1 VIQRIKQLFS
11 WRRVRLILVYVLIIF
26 VSSFIGNIWM
36 TRDQASGQLSSVVFK
51 DIQGADFNLEFNR
64 VDNSAPASTQVLSDN
79 PDLQDKP
86 VLLYFFADWCPIC
99 KVQHSV
105 ISSISP
111 NARVLGVAMQSG
123 DDENVRKYVAKQGID
138 FKVINDENGAISRS
152 LGVNGV
158 PAAFIIDNTGQIT
171 FSTRGYTSTIGM
183 LSRIWL
189 THIQ

>member
-1 VIQRIKQLFS
+1 VNKRFKQLFS
-11 WRRVRLILVYVLIIF
+11 WRRVRLISIYVLIIL

-36 TRDQASGQLSSVVFK
+36 TRDQASGHLSSVVFQ
-51 DIQGADFNLEFNR
+51 DIDGANFNLDFNR
-64 VDNSAPASTQVLSDN
+64 ADNSAPSSAPVLADQPN
-79 PDLQDKP
+79 LQGKP
-86 VLLYFFADWCPIC
+86 TLLYFFAEWCPIC

-105 ISSISP
+105 ISSISQHV
-111 NARVLGVAMQSG
+111 RVLGIAMQSG

-171 FSTRGYTSTIGM
+171 FSTRGYTSTVGM

-189 THIQ
+189 SSIQ